1 MEIGQLERRTHNYVR
16 NGTLDLFAALN
27 IATGEVLA
35 RCKPQHRAQD
45 FVEFLREIEASVE
58 PALEVHV
65 VLDNLSAHRAPVV
78 HRWLLRHPRFHL
90 HFTPTYGSWLNLVER
105 FLWPA
110 HRESLAPWLAHERAA
125 IASGDPR
132 VRRGAQRQG
141 QAVHM
146 DQDRRRDPGQDATL
160 WPPDATGARAM
171 TRQKSPIHGTS
182 PPARAEHGLGR
193 MCTPRGELELYQGR
207 RSALEGHLSKGAYVR
222 AESRKWHSRA
232 GCSLRD
238 QDASSISR
246 SATFSGIVTG
256 A

>member
-1 MEIGQLERRTHNYVR
+1 MR

-35 RCKPQHRAQD
+35 RCKPQHRVQD
-45 FVEFLREIEASVE
+45 FVAFLREIEASVE

-65 VLDNLSAHRAPVV
+65 GLDNLSAHRAPVV
-78 HRWLLRHPRFHL
+78 HRRLLRHPRFHL
-90 HFTPTYGSWLNLVER
+90 HFIPTYASWLNLVER

-110 HRESLAPWLAHERAA
+110 HRETLVPRLAHERAA

-132 VRRGAQRQG
+132 VRPGAQRQG

-160 WPPDATGARAM
+160 RPPDATGARAM
-171 TRQKSPIHGTS
+171 TRLCQKSPIQGTS
-182 PPARAEHGLGR
+182 PPARAEQGLGR
-193 MCTPRGELELYQGR
+193 TCTARRELELYQGR
-207 RSALEGHLSKGAYVR
+207 LSALEGHLSKAAYVR

-232 GCSLRD
+232 GSF
-238 QDASSISR
+238 
-246 SATFSGIVTG
+246 T
-256 A
+256 